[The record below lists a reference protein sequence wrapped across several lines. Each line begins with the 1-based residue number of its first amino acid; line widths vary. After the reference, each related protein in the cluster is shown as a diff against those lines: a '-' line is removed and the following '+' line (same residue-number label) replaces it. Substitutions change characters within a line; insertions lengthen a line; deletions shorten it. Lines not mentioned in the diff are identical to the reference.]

1 MTPTSRS
8 VPCLSPA
15 SFLWP
20 DRLVWSGWI
29 EHVPFAFWLV
39 EAIEPRV
46 LVELGTHTGAS
57 FSAFC
62 QTVQMGNGD
71 CYCHAVDTW
80 QGDKHAGAYAETVF
94 EEVRDYLLP
103 RYGDFATL
111 HRATFDEALS
121 HFADGSVDLLH
132 IDGLHTYEAVR
143 HDFESWRPKL
153 SDRAVVLFH
162 DTVVRRDDFGVY
174 RLWEELEGAFPSFEF
189 QHGNGLGVIAVG
201 EVPEGLAPLI
211 ALGGDPAAADLVR
224 KTYHVL
230 GDRLTRALIEADKS
244 RENTRLS
251 EAVETYRGQLLHR
264 TQQLEAYI
272 ARTKK
277 LEGALMSQQ
286 QMNPT
291 ESAAPARAA
300 EIIVHEFENL
310 RDFVAFRQRSP
321 DYFSESSI
329 KADGDLIGMQGIYC
343 NVFKEAAPPRDVTIH
358 NENYRETIV
367 YRGFNSRMRAVHH
380 VFETATAH
388 FPQNDLKVFAPEA
401 VSAYAMYMRGR
412 NAKFI
417 GSEYTTDPKIREY
430 LFPIPIEDLH
440 ALSFGEQAFH
450 AIFVNEVFEHVPY
463 LDKAL
468 SELARVLKVGGK
480 LISTF
485 PFLGFS
491 EESVVR
497 AKLENGAIVH
507 LTDPEYHGNPV
518 DPTGGSLVFELP
530 GWNILD
536 RIRAAGFK
544 RAAMQWVYSIDCGI
558 LAPGYGGVLV
568 LLAEK

>member
-1 MTPTSRS
+1 M
-8 VPCLSPA
+8 
-15 SFLWP
+15 
-20 DRLVWSGWI
+20 
-29 EHVPFAFWLV
+29 PFAFWLV
-39 EAIEPRV
+39 EAIAPRV

-62 QTVQMGNGD
+62 QAVQAGNVH
-71 CYCHAVDTW
+71 CRCHAVDTW
-80 QGDKHAGAYAETVF
+80 QGDKHAGAYGEAVF
-94 EEVRDYLLP
+94 EEISAYLLP
-103 RYGDFATL
+103 RYDGIATL
-111 HRATFDEALS
+111 HRATFDEALD

-162 DTVVRRDDFGVY
+162 DTAVRRGDFGVY
-174 RLWEELEGAFPSFEF
+174 QLWAEIEGAFPSFEF

-201 EVPEGLAPLI
+201 EVPEGLAPLV

-230 GDRLTRALIEADKS
+230 GDRLTRALTETDKT
-244 RENTRLS
+244 RENTRLA
-251 EAVETYRGQLLHR
+251 EAVETYRGQVLRR

-277 LEGALMSQQ
+277 LEEASMPPQTTDLDKSASAR
-286 QMNPT
+286 PT
-291 ESAAPARAA
+291 
-300 EIIVHEFENL
+300 EIIVHEFERL
-310 RDFVAFRQRSP
+310 EDFVAFHGRSP
-321 DYFSESSI
+321 EYFSAASI
-329 KADGDLIGMQGIYC
+329 KADGDLIASQGIYC
-343 NVFKEAAPPRDVTIH
+343 NVLKESVHPSNLIVH

-388 FPQNDLKVFAPEA
+388 FPLNDMKVFAPEA

-417 GSEYTTDPKIREY
+417 GSEYTTDPKVREY

-440 ALSFGEQAFH
+440 ALSFGDQSFN
-450 AIFVNEVFEHVPY
+450 AIFVNEVFEHVPF
-463 LDKAL
+463 LDQAL
-468 SELARVLKVGGK
+468 AELARVLKPGGK
-480 LISTF
+480 LVSTF

-491 EESVVR
+491 QESVIR
-497 AKLENGAIVH
+497 ARMENGDIVH
-507 LTDPEYHGNPV
+507 LTEPEYHGNPV
-518 DPTGGSLVFELP
+518 DPQGGSLVFELP

-536 RIRAAGFK
+536 RIRSAGFK
-544 RAAMQWVYSIDCGI
+544 RAAMQWVYSVDCGI

>member
-1 MTPTSRS
+1 M
-8 VPCLSPA
+8 
-15 SFLWP
+15 
-20 DRLVWSGWI
+20 
-29 EHVPFAFWLV
+29 PFAFWLI
-39 EAIEPRV
+39 EAIAPRV

-62 QTVQMGNGD
+62 QAVQTGNLD
-71 CYCHAVDTW
+71 CRCHAVDTW
-80 QGDKHAGAYAETVF
+80 QGDKHAGAYSETVF
-94 EEVRDYLLP
+94 EEVSAYLVP
-103 RYGDFATL
+103 RYDAFATL
-111 HRATFDEALS
+111 HRATFDDALDR
-121 HFADGSVDLLH
+121 FADGSVDLLH

-189 QHGNGLGVIAVG
+189 HHGNGLGLLATGSV
-201 EVPEGLAPLI
+201 VPEGLAPLI
-211 ALGGDPAAADLVR
+211 ALRRDPATADLVR
-224 KTYHVL
+224 RTYHVL
-230 GDRLTRALIEADKS
+230 GDRLTRALTDADQT
-244 RENTRLS
+244 RENTRLA
-251 EAVETYRGQLLHR
+251 EAVEIYRAQVLRR

-277 LEGALMSQQ
+277 LEDADMHATRTSSDGSTSHRS
-286 QMNPT
+286 T
-291 ESAAPARAA
+291 E
-300 EIIVHEFENL
+300 IVVHEFEAL
-310 RDFVAFRQRSP
+310 EDFVTFHRQSP
-321 DYFSESSI
+321 NYFSAPSI
-329 KADGDLIGMQGIYC
+329 KADGDLIASQGIYC
-343 NVFKEAAPPRDVTIH
+343 NVFKEAASPTDVIVH

-388 FPQNDLKVFAPEA
+388 FPQNDMKVFAPEA

-412 NAKFI
+412 NAKFF
-417 GSEYTTDPKIREY
+417 GSEYTTDPAVRDY

-440 ALSFGEQAFH
+440 ALSFGDQSFH
-450 AIFVNEVFEHVPY
+450 AIFVNEVFEHVPF

-468 SELARVLKVGGK
+468 SELARVLKPGGK
-480 LISTF
+480 LVSTF

-491 EESVVR
+491 QESLIR
-497 AKLENGAIVH
+497 AKMENGDVVH
-507 LTDPEYHGNPV
+507 LTEPEYHGNPV
-518 DPTGGSLVFELP
+518 DPQGGSLVFELP

-536 RIRAAGFK
+536 RIRSAGFK
-544 RAAMQWVYSIDCGI
+544 RAAMQWVYSVDCGI